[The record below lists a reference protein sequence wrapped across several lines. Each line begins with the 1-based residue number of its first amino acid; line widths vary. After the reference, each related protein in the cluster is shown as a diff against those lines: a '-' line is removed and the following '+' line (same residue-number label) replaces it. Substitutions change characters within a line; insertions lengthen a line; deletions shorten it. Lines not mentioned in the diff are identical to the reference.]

1 MVTMVWQPQAGC
13 HSLYAEATL
22 PDTAPV
28 NPPMIYDGASVT
40 EIAIPSGR
48 FIISDLYF
56 GLGFVYWTV
65 EVDFGSGF
73 ETFAT
78 FGFVLTA
85 PPTTEVK
92 RLTTPITIPG
102 GPGVKM
108 RLRVKLAATPAAS
121 VDVNATLR
129 CRTEA

>member
-1 MVTMVWQPQAGC
+1 MVTQVGQPQVGV

-22 PDTAPV
+22 PDTTPV
-28 NPPMIYDGASVT
+28 NPPMVYDGTTVT
-40 EIAIPSGR
+40 EILIPSGQ

-56 GLGFVYWTV
+56 GIGFVYWTV
-65 EVDFGSGF
+65 EVDFGAGYVD
-73 ETFAT
+73 FAS

-92 RLTTPITIPG
+92 KLKTPITIQG

-108 RLRVKLAATPAAS
+108 RLRVTSPVTPSAPI
-121 VDVNATLR
+121 DVNATLR
-129 CRTEA
+129 CRTQG